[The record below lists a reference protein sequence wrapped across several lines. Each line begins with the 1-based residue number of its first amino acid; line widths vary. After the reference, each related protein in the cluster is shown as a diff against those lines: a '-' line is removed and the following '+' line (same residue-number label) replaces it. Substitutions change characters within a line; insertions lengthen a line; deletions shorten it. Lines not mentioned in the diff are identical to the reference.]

1 MSGTGCASAHEHPA
15 FSSRGERYVAR
26 LSPRTPAALDWE
38 LDLLET
44 LRRHDFT
51 VPQPVRSVSGE
62 RHIDGLV
69 VFTFLEGKQPEGPR
83 DWSPSSRVNS
93 PRAQRD
99 WQLVSDELRRLHEL
113 TRAWPQRPGFR
124 TSRDLL
130 TENAGGDVDMSLL
143 HPTDAA
149 LCRDAWSDLP
159 RGQESVVHG
168 DPSASNILIDGDR
181 VGLLDWDEARVDSP
195 LLDLGALP
203 DAELAGLPTDDFR
216 RAQRAAVAWEVA
228 VCWRLEG
235 DYARRRLKEL
245 RELGG
250 QS

>member
-1 MSGTGCASAHEHPA
+1 MGGTNPRVLPSRLEPWGSATIGAELSGFRNRVWSIRL
-15 FSSRGERYVAR
+15 RGERYVAR
-26 LSPRTPAALDWE
+26 QSSRSAGVLEWE

-44 LRRHDFT
+44 LKRHGFN
-51 VPQPVRSVSGE
+51 VPVPVPTATGE

-69 VFTFLEGKQPEGPR
+69 VFTFLEGKQPEGR
-83 DWSPSSRVNS
+83 
-93 PRAQRD
+93 RD

-124 TSRDLL
+124 TSRELL

-168 DPSASNILIDGDR
+168 DPSASNVLIDGDR
-181 VGLLDWDEARVDSP
+181 VRLLDWDEARVDSP
-195 LLDLGALP
+195 HLDLGRCPRRSSP
-203 DAELAGLPTDDFR
+203 DSQPTTSASPSGRPSPGRWRSAGSWKATTR
-216 RAQRAAVAWEVA
+216 GA
-228 VCWRLEG
+228 G
-235 DYARRRLKEL
+235 
-245 RELGG
+245 
-250 QS
+250 